1 MREEKRG
8 EKRKQREEGKRKRKK
23 RERDSGRDVVIRER
37 SRLCFA
43 F

>member
-1 MREEKRG
+1 MGEDKG
-8 EKRKQREEGKRKRKK
+8 EKKRKAKGGEEGEKK
-23 RERDSGRDVVIRER
+23 VRDAGREGVRRER

>member
-8 EKRKQREEGKRKRKK
+8 KKRKQREEGKRKRKD
-23 RERDSGRDVVIRER
+23 RERDAGREIVRRER